1 MSDRLS
7 VFSVIHVPR
16 KSYEIYAGPDHVRT
30 RGLRLL
36 ILKSIGNVTP
46 VREIMAVKKMLVSFT
61 RVRSRCYSKHRRTY
75 KDPYLYTSEKFTTK
89 NARYII
95 SCWIQMYLHL

>member
-1 MSDRLS
+1 MSDRLF
-7 VFSVIHVPR
+7 VFRVIHVPR

-46 VREIMAVKKMLVSFT
+46 VREKL
-61 RVRSRCYSKHRRTY
+61 
-75 KDPYLYTSEKFTTK
+75 
-89 NARYII
+89 
-95 SCWIQMYLHL
+95 